1 MVLWSLALRGNC
13 SQGELVL
20 QMGNLLHILKVLKNN
35 KYQVRHKFQ
44 QSESKRRQE
53 EQMDISSLADYS
65 SQLLTADLKEKF
77 DKRNILR
84 IYNLLQEIAGFKQGL
99 SPVSTYYSKLKD
111 LWDEYDAMAPTPSCP
126 RPESKVFL
134 EHIQHQRLVQFLSR
148 LNESFGRAKGQIM
161 LMIPTPTINEA
172 YGMVVQDESQ
182 RAKTMNING
191 LEMGAA
197 AVAYNSGQ
205 GFPGGYKQKAQVDYS
220 KGPTGQGS
228 PGVATSGNFFTEEQ
242 YKQLLQLLNQNTT
255 PVEIAAHAKDT
266 CIPLSLLSRV
276 QQDKWIID
284 SGATNHMVSS
294 LDFFT
299 DFINIPK
306 GESRKVQLPTGET
319 SRIMHLGSSN
329 ILNGVQIKNVIY
341 VPQFRYNLL
350 SVSQLTRDIGCFI
363 AFFPAWCVF
372 QDICNG
378 KVKGIGKLEKGLY
391 VLDLKHKSNPKLPIG
406 VITSALVMN
415 RISSYLWHK
424 ILGHI
429 PLDALKRLPVFHN
442 KTFIDCNEHCPVC
455 PLAKKTRLPFP
466 ISSSRCDVFGDL
478 IHANIW
484 GPFKVPTFD
493 APVYD
498 SDFDDLVLPL
508 PHHSTTSQDT
518 PSSDLEHLDDSVVVT
533 PPHIPLTEDLQGSS
547 TSHTTMLPFPDDLP
561 SSPTNHI
568 TPIPFTYALLSYVD
582 DDLTADGIRK
592 STRPSRPPIWTN
604 DYVVRQTAGKSKPC
618 NYPIANS
625 ISYQALKHAYSQCLA
640 AYSAEIEPS
649 SFS

>member
-1 MVLWSLALRGNC
+1 
-13 SQGELVL
+13 
-20 QMGNLLHILKVLKNN
+20 
-35 KYQVRHKFQ
+35 
-44 QSESKRRQE
+44 
-53 EQMDISSLADYS
+53 
-65 SQLLTADLKEKF
+65 
-77 DKRNILR
+77 
-84 IYNLLQEIAGFKQGL
+84 
-99 SPVSTYYSKLKD
+99 
-111 LWDEYDAMAPTPSCP
+111 
-126 RPESKVFL
+126 
-134 EHIQHQRLVQFLSR
+134 
-148 LNESFGRAKGQIM
+148 
-161 LMIPTPTINEA
+161 
-172 YGMVVQDESQ
+172 
-182 RAKTMNING
+182 
-191 LEMGAA
+191 
-197 AVAYNSGQ
+197 
-205 GFPGGYKQKAQVDYS
+205 
-220 KGPTGQGS
+220 
-228 PGVATSGNFFTEEQ
+228 
-242 YKQLLQLLNQNTT
+242 
-255 PVEIAAHAKDT
+255 
-266 CIPLSLLSRV
+266 
-276 QQDKWIID
+276 
-284 SGATNHMVSS
+284 MVSS

-391 VLDLKHKSNPKLPIG
+391 VLDLKHKSNLKLPIG

-466 ISSSRCDVFGDL
+466 ISSSRCDIFGDL

-493 APVYD
+493 GKRYFLTIVYDFSRVPSRILSGKLPFELVFHKNFTLDHLRIFGCLAYAANLKRQHKFSPRAVPAIFLAPVYD

-582 DDLTADGIRK
+582 DDLTVDGIRK

-640 AYSAEIEPS
+640 TYSAEIEPIRTIIALAAHHGWLIYQIDVHNAFLQGDLLEEVYMTIPPGFSPTTARQSRFTEILQNEDLGELKFFLGIEFARS
-649 SFS
+649 SKGTYMSQRKYALELIAELGLAGSKPASTPLEVNQKLTTFMYALKQSHLDAATRVVRYIKAALGQGLLLPVERDGQLLAYCDADWGACLHTRRSVTGYLVFYGDALIFWKLKKQETVARNSTEVEFQSMALEAAEIV